1 MLREHSAMEI
11 AKSRR
16 ILAVSSPDCDILKL
30 LKDLTGSAPATSQ
43 GSNAGLS
50 HTWNLE
56 TNYYKVEIPIWIDE
70 IRNLTEW
77 KSEFMGDEAKE
88 VVQALGAWIYCFSK
102 PVTQTDLDAIKDTLR
117 AISEVKDNG
126 SEYGWDGACV
136 AVAMPQTVTPYLD
149 ISFDDW
155 DDICRDFGFEFI
167 DAEATGRNEYGEQT
181 GIARIKEA
189 LQSNDWAMNESL
201 DLDELEPYN
210 ENPMDE
216 DSGFNMEGQE
226 MGFEFAALKS
236 ALARDE
242 SSNDTEDDAHESD
255 QVDELERMM
264 VHLQAAR
271 ETSSGLSGVDKR
283 RFAAREVEKIMRQL

>member
-1 MLREHSAMEI
+1 MEI

-102 PVTQTDLDAIKDTLR
+102 PVTQTDL
-117 AISEVKDNG
+117 
-126 SEYGWDGACV
+126 
-136 AVAMPQTVTPYLD
+136 TVTPYLD
-149 ISFDDW
+149 LSFDDW

-189 LQSNDWAMNESL
+189 LQSNDWAMDESL

-210 ENPMDE
+210 ENPTDE